1 MPLNGREISSV
12 ESKESEAPPKKF
24 GANAKEKKECSRFV
38 MSFFNTMKIFQLVC
52 LICVITPSLSITR
65 RGSSFDPPSRRWE
78 HPYNPPR
85 LFDVR
90 QVLVGAG
97 TKEEETIQHVKEVQQ
112 VNRKKS
118 KIFKKS
124 LHDVDELVYLAFHPF

>member
-1 MPLNGREISSV
+1 
-12 ESKESEAPPKKF
+12 
-24 GANAKEKKECSRFV
+24 
-38 MSFFNTMKIFQLVC
+38 MKYLELVC
-52 LICVITPSLSITR
+52 LICVIIPSLSR
-65 RGSSFDPPSRRWE
+65 RGSSFNPPSRRWE

-118 KIFKKS
+118 KIFEKS

>member
-1 MPLNGREISSV
+1 MSNPINFSSV
-12 ESKESEAPPKKF
+12 ESKESEAPPTKI

-38 MSFFNTMKIFQLVC
+38 MSFFNTMKYFQLVW
-52 LICVITPSLSITR
+52 LSITR
-65 RGSSFDPPSRRWE
+65 RDSSF

-97 TKEEETIQHVKEVQQ
+97 TEKEETIQQVKELEQ
-112 VNRKKS
+112 VNWKK
-118 KIFKKS
+118 FKFFQKS

>member
-1 MPLNGREISSV
+1 M
-12 ESKESEAPPKKF
+12 
-24 GANAKEKKECSRFV
+24 
-38 MSFFNTMKIFQLVC
+38 
-52 LICVITPSLSITR
+52 
-65 RGSSFDPPSRRWE
+65 
-78 HPYNPPR
+78 
-85 LFDVR
+85 R

-118 KIFKKS
+118 KMFEKS

>member
-1 MPLNGREISSV
+1 
-12 ESKESEAPPKKF
+12 
-24 GANAKEKKECSRFV
+24 
-38 MSFFNTMKIFQLVC
+38 MKYFQLVC
-52 LICVITPSLSITR
+52 LFWVIIPSLSITR
-65 RGSSFDPPSRRWE
+65 RG

-97 TKEEETIQHVKEVQQ
+97 TEKEETIQQVKELEQ
-112 VNRKKS
+112 VNWKK
-118 KIFKKS
+118 FKFLQKS